1 MGGGGGWGNVRQW
14 QLLLLQENNPVFH
27 MGEKKVRWNNAVSR
41 IKFWKCR
48 FYCLATV
55 VFLFR
60 FVEAKKD
67 RVTVVF
73 STVFRD
79 DDDVII
85 GKVFMQV
92 RTVTWLS
99 VILWLRGL
107 LVLKH
112 TLSIA
117 GKFQHLPANSARF
130 GALFS
135 SVQQCPPM
143 QSVPSETF
151 GY

>member
-1 MGGGGGWGNVRQW
+1 MT
-14 QLLLLQENNPVFH
+14 
-27 MGEKKVRWNNAVSR
+27 
-41 IKFWKCR
+41 CR
-48 FYCLATV
+48 FYCLAAV

-92 RTVTWLS
+92 RTAT
-99 VILWLRGL
+99 
-107 LVLKH
+107 
-112 TLSIA
+112 
-117 GKFQHLPANSARF
+117 
-130 GALFS
+130 
-135 SVQQCPPM
+135 
-143 QSVPSETF
+143 
-151 GY
+151 